1 MTKAMLSMFGLM
13 VAGLIVTLVIVLAT
27 APTPQEQAALGA
39 AKPAKA
45 R

>member
-1 MTKAMLSMFGLM
+1 MNKAMLGMFGLM
-13 VAGLIVTLVIVLAT
+13 VTGLMVTLVIVLAT
-27 APTPQEQAALGA
+27 APTPREKAALAA

>member
-1 MTKAMLSMFGLM
+1 MFGLM

-27 APTPQEQAALGA
+27 APTQQEKVALAA

>member
-1 MTKAMLSMFGLM
+1 MNKAMLSMFGLM
-13 VAGLIVTLVIVLAT
+13 VAGLIVTLVIVLET
-27 APTPQEQAALGA
+27 APTPQEKAALAA